1 MTTEAMCVGIDVSKT
16 VLAVAAE
23 PTGERWQ
30 LPNTPEGI
38 SALACR
44 LHELVPERIVL
55 EATGGLEVPAVAAL
69 GSVGLPVVAVNPR
82 QVRDFARAT
91 GRLAKTDVLD
101 AGVLARFAAVIR
113 PAVRPLPDA
122 AARRLGA
129 LVARRRQVLGMRAAE
144 SNRLGATREEDL
156 RADIRE
162 HLRWLDQRLT
172 HLDREL
178 SDQLRASPV
187 WREKEGLLRSV
198 PGVGPVLSLTLL
210 AEVPELGTLGHKQI
224 AALVGVAPINRDS
237 GTLRGRR
244 TTAGGRASVRAAL
257 YMAAMAGV
265 RYNPVLRARYARLVQ
280 AGKPKKV
287 ALVACMH
294 ALLRILNAILWHMAP
309 WNLDAAEACRA

>member
-1 MTTEAMCVGIDVSKT
+1 M
-16 VLAVAAE
+16 
-23 PTGERWQ
+23 
-30 LPNTPEGI
+30 
-38 SALACR
+38 
-44 LHELVPERIVL
+44 
-55 EATGGLEVPAVAAL
+55 
-69 GSVGLPVVAVNPR
+69 
-82 QVRDFARAT
+82 VR
-91 GRLAKTDVLD
+91 
-101 AGVLARFAAVIR
+101 
-113 PAVRPLPDA
+113 PPVRPLPDA
-122 AARRLGA
+122 AARRLSA

-144 SNRLGATREEDL
+144 SNRLGATLEEDL
-156 RADIRE
+156 RVDIRE
-162 HLRWLDQRLT
+162 HLRWLDKRLAA
-172 HLDREL
+172 LDREL
-178 SDQLRASPV
+178 HDQLRASPV
-187 WREKEGLLRSV
+187 WREKEDLLRSV

-210 AEVPELGTLGHKQI
+210 AEVPELGTLGHKQL